1 MKYFMLMI
9 PVNENKMQ
17 LLILMKQKVQKSE
30 AMDI

>member
-9 PVNENKMQ
+9 PVNENEMQ